1 MEVVES
7 APEPEDVI
15 LWKYKESSQSPV
27 FGPELDNHQRIDL
40 LGHLEEFTGVLQDK
54 PGERCLRSIA
64 LRQEQLA
71 QCVNIPIEYP
81 MGTRT

>member
-1 MEVVES
+1 M
-7 APEPEDVI
+7 
-15 LWKYKESSQSPV
+15 

-81 MGTRT
+81 KVQGHSPTRAEGDASRRDCAFKQ